1 MYQNP
6 RKARRRWGI
15 ITRVLEKT
23 RETVWAR
30 GMMYKVVAQLVLLY
44 GSEIWVTTGDMLKV
58 LEGFHHREARR
69 IMGMAETRGAGG
81 EWEYPLVVAEME
93 AAGLH
98 PIRDYIR
105 RRQSTI
111 AENVACLPIDEIYSK
126 EEEMPGTSRIVRW
139 WDQDVVNEPEE

>member
-6 RKARRRWGI
+6 RKSRRRWGI

-44 GSEIWVTTGDMLKV
+44 GIEIWVTTGDMLKV

-69 IMGMAETRGAGG
+69 TMGMAKTHGAGG
-81 EWEYPLVVAEME
+81 EWEYPPVVAEME
-93 AAGLH
+93 AAGIH

-105 RRQSTI
+105 R
-111 AENVACLPIDEIYSK
+111 
-126 EEEMPGTSRIVRW
+126 
-139 WDQDVVNEPEE
+139 